1 MLLSVTIG
9 LVMLGERAKG
19 TIQTLLS
26 THLTI
31 EELCSFPI
39 SPEEVEMIQTA
50 FSSIMAREKIIT
62 NMIAVC
68 PDGIIGVDMHGTVV
82 IFNEKAAVLTHR
94 NAEDVL
100 GSLDIGEIY
109 GSRDQARG
117 IKAALYAE
125 EYGGAGKLEGFE
137 TSIVDTEGRIIPI
150 RLSAV
155 VINDEGTPVGS
166 VGFFHDMTNQKEME
180 RKLHNLSIT
189 DGLTNLFNQ
198 RHFHTCLADE
208 IDRVKRYNHP
218 LSLICFDLD
227 GFKNCN
233 DRYGHLEGDNVLRRI
248 GTLLNTITRHSDKA
262 FRYGGDEFF
271 VLLPETN
278 LTQAT
283 VTAEKIRQMFNESW
297 PYETDRSTTGAR
309 VTLSIGVVQ
318 RVGEISGEALIKR
331 ADVAMYNAKSK
342 GGDKVVPG

>member
-1 MLLSVTIG
+1 
-9 LVMLGERAKG
+9 
-19 TIQTLLS
+19 
-26 THLTI
+26 
-31 EELCSFPI
+31 
-39 SPEEVEMIQTA
+39 MIQTA
-50 FSSIMAREKIIT
+50 FASIMAREKIIT

-82 IFNEKAAVLTHR
+82 VFNGMAAAMTRR

-109 GSRDQARG
+109 ESRDHARG
-117 IKAALYAE
+117 IKAALYSE
-125 EYGGAGKLEGFE
+125 EYGGIGRLEGFE
-137 TSIVDTEGRIIPI
+137 TSIVDIEGKAIPI

-155 VINDEGTPVGS
+155 VISDEGTEIGS
-166 VGFFHDMTNQKEME
+166 VGFFHDMTSQKEME

-198 RHFHTCLADE
+198 RHFHSCLADE
-208 IDRVKRYNHP
+208 IGRVKRYNSP

-227 GFKNCN
+227 RFKDCN
-233 DRYGHLEGDNVLRRI
+233 DRFGHLEGDNVLRRI
-248 GTLLNTITRHSDKA
+248 GNLLNVVTRHSDKA

-278 LTQAT
+278 LSQAT
-283 VTAEKIRQMFNESW
+283 VTAEKIRKMFNDSW
-297 PYETDRSTTGAR
+297 PYETGMSSVEFR

-318 RVGEISGEALIKR
+318 RMGEVSGEALIRR
-331 ADVAMYNAKSK
+331 ADVAMYKAKSQ
-342 GGDKVVPG
+342 GGDRVISC